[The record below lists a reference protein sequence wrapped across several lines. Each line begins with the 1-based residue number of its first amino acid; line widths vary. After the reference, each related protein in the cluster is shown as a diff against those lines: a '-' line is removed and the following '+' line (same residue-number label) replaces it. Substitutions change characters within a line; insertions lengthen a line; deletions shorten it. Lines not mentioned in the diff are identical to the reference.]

1 VDAYSLRLVSGRRLY
16 DNGVTV
22 QHSAHLATLAAVPRL
37 RANPYDLDRLGVGTG
52 DRVRVTSSRTSL
64 TLEVA
69 ADTGVPRGS
78 VALPFNL
85 PGEGAADLIDGTQPV
100 TDLRVET
107 TDR

>member
-1 VDAYSLRLVSGRRLY
+1 
-16 DNGVTV
+16 VTV

-52 DRVRVTSSRTSL
+52 DRVRVTSSRTTL